1 MSNPCAFVLPGQGS
15 QKAGML
21 DLVPENDTFERLLD
35 AAEALAGLE
44 LREIARSDD
53 PEALADTRVAQPL
66 LYLTDWAWGIA
77 LLDCGLVPEMVAG
90 HSLGE
95 LAALALAGVYS
106 VEAGLELVVERSK
119 LMAMTAEKTPGG
131 MAAVLGMPA
140 AGIAQAIEG
149 VEGIWIAND
158 NSAGQVVISG
168 TNDGLTV
175 ATESLTQ
182 AGARRIIPLKV
193 AGPFHSPLME
203 PAASAFAA
211 ILGQAEFNDA
221 TIPVVQNTLPEPTT
235 DAETIRER
243 LTAQITA
250 PVRWTETMGA
260 LGANGPIV
268 LIEAGPGT
276 VLKGLTRGIEGIT
289 AVSVEE
295 TPLEVIAEEVVA

>member
-1 MSNPCAFVLPGQGS
+1 MPNRSAFVLPGQGS

-21 DLVPENDTFERLLD
+21 DLVPENDTFVRLVD
-35 AAEALAGLE
+35 AAEALTGLD
-44 LREIARSDD
+44 LREISRSED

-77 LLDCGLVPEMVAG
+77 LLECQVVPEMIAG

-119 LMAMTAEKTPGG
+119 LMAVTAAETPGG
-131 MAAVLGMPA
+131 MAAVLGLAAPA
-140 AGIAQAIEG
+140 IDDAIADIAG
-149 VEGIWIAND
+149 VWVAND

-168 TNDGLTV
+168 THGGVDAATAALT
-175 ATESLTQ
+175 E

-203 PAASAFAA
+203 PAGAAFADIVRA
-211 ILGQAEFNDA
+211 AEFNSA
-221 TIPVVQNTLPEPTT
+221 SIAVVQNTVPEPTT

-243 LTAQITA
+243 LIGQITS
-250 PVRWTETMGA
+250 PVRWTETMVA
-260 LGANGPIV
+260 LSTDGPVV

-276 VLKGLTRGIEGIT
+276 VLRGLARGLEGIT
-289 AVSVEE
+289 AVSVED
-295 TPLEVIAEEVVA
+295 TPLETIAEEVVG